1 MPSKVLGTQNG
12 NYFRS
17 DVTLSVGTLV
27 PNYSF
32 YRNMFSAASR
42 LIGLW
47 GVEEQEE
54 PPAHLIDC
62 LDFVDS
68 SSEDENDISDYP
80 EERVGIKNEH
90 VQSEEDNVC
99 EINEPNT
106 DVRHSPSETSPSPSP
121 SESLVT
127 QKLFKRG
134 SARMYLK
141 LVHQSP
147 SSEC

>member
-1 MPSKVLGTQNG
+1 MPSKVLRTQNG
-12 NYFRS
+12 HYCRS
-17 DVTLSVGTLV
+17 NVTLCVGTFV

-54 PPAHLIDC
+54 PPAHLLDC

-80 EERVGIKNEH
+80 EEGVGIQNEH
-90 VQSEEDNVC
+90 VQSEEDYVC

>member
-1 MPSKVLGTQNG
+1 MPSKVLRTQKH
-12 NYFRS
+12 YCRAE
-17 DVTLSVGTLV
+17 VTLSVGRHSCSKFL
-27 PNYSF
+27 F

-54 PPAHLIDC
+54 PPAHLLDC

-80 EERVGIKNEH
+80 EESVGIKNEH
-90 VQSEEDNVC
+90 VQSEEDYVC

-106 DVRHSPSETSPSPSP
+106 DVRHSHSETSPSPSP

>member
-1 MPSKVLGTQNG
+1 
-12 NYFRS
+12 
-17 DVTLSVGTLV
+17 
-27 PNYSF
+27 
-32 YRNMFSAASR
+32 MFSAASR

-54 PPAHLIDC
+54 PPTHLLDC

-80 EERVGIKNEH
+80 EESVGIKNER
-90 VQSEEDNVC
+90 VQSEEDCVC

-106 DVRHSPSETSPSPSP
+106 DVRHSHSETSPSPSP